1 MINFNL
7 STNDLIQEWG
17 SSYSNIVNDFLK
29 NIGLSDNLL
38 QLIKMIIITASL
50 VGFCFIAD
58 WISRKLIL
66 VAIER
71 IIKKTK
77 NTWDDILV
85 EKRVFRNV
93 AHIVPAILIGVL
105 APVLYKGHPSWIILL
120 DKVSDLYLTIGFMLV
135 IIAFFKAFQFYLES
149 RPFLKDKPMDSYM
162 QLIRLIVYILGGIY
176 IISIL
181 VDKSPFGIFSALG
194 AMSVVLMLVFK
205 DTILGFVGSIQIAA
219 NNMVKIGDWVE
230 FPKYGADGNIV
241 EIKLQTVKVQNWDKT
256 ITTIPTYSFVSDAFK
271 NWRGMEESKGRR
283 IKRSIN
289 IDMNS
294 VKFCNEE
301 LQNKLEKIELL
312 KDYFENKK
320 SEISKFNSGKDHN
333 HSANLRKLTN
343 LGSFRAYLERYLAS
357 IPEITKDMTFLVR
370 QLAPNERGIPIEIYV
385 FSTEQRWSY
394 YESIQG
400 DIFDH
405 IIAIIPEFELRV
417 FQSPTGK
424 DLEKGLVNFK
434 MKVLD

>member
-1 MINFNL
+1 MTTNL
-7 STNDLIQEWG
+7 KANDLIQEWG
-17 SSYSNIVNDFLK
+17 SSYSLIVNNFLK
-29 NIGLSDNLL
+29 NIGLSDNLS
-38 QLIKMIIITASL
+38 QLVKMVIITASL
-50 VGFCFIAD
+50 VAFCLIAD
-58 WISRKLIL
+58 WIARKLIL
-66 VAIER
+66 VAIEK

-93 AHIVPAILIGVL
+93 AHIVPAVLIGVL
-105 APVLYKGHPSWIILL
+105 APVLYEGHTTWITLL
-120 DKVSDLYLTIGFMLV
+120 EKVSDLYLTVGFMLV
-135 IIAFFKAFQFYLES
+135 VIAFFKAFQFYLES

-162 QLIRLIVYILGGIY
+162 QLVRLLVYILGGIY

-181 VDKSPFGIFSALG
+181 VGKSPLGIFSALG

-283 IKRSIN
+283 IKRSIS

-294 VKFCNEE
+294 VKFCDED
-301 LQNKLEKIELL
+301 LQNKLEGIDLL
-312 KDYFENKK
+312 KPYFKSKK
-320 SEISKFNSGKDHN
+320 SEIYKSNKEKD
-333 HSANLRKLTN
+333 SAHFANIRKLTN
-343 LGSFRAYLERYLAS
+343 LGSFRAYLERYLDS
-357 IPEITKDMTFLVR
+357 IPEITKDLTFLVR
-370 QLAPNERGIPIEIYV
+370 QLAPNERGIPMEIYV
-385 FSTEQRWSY
+385 FSTEQRWAY

-424 DLEKGLVNFK
+424 DFNNVFARS
-434 MKVLD
+434 

>member
-1 MINFNL
+1 MIDFN
-7 STNDLIQEWG
+7 SKTSDFIQEWG
-17 SSYSNIVNDFLK
+17 SSYSHIIHDLLK
-29 NIGLSDNLL
+29 HIGLSGNLL
-38 QLIKMIIITASL
+38 QIIKMILITASL
-50 VGFCFIAD
+50 IGFCFLAD
-58 WISRKLIL
+58 WVARKLIL

-105 APVLYKGHPSWIILL
+105 APVLYKGHPAWITIS
-120 DKVSDLYLTIGFMLV
+120 DKLSDLYLTVGFMLT

-162 QLIRLIVYILGGIY
+162 QLVRLIVYILGGIY

-219 NNMVKIGDWVE
+219 NDMVKIGDWVE
-230 FPKYGADGNIV
+230 FPKYGADGNII

-256 ITTIPTYSFVSDAFK
+256 ITTVPTYSFVSDAFK
-271 NWRGMEESKGRR
+271 NWRGMSESGGRR
-283 IKRSIN
+283 IKRSIS

-294 VKFCNEE
+294 VKFCNEA
-301 LQNKLEKIELL
+301 LQEKLENIDLL
-312 KDYFENKK
+312 KTYFQNKK
-320 SEISKFNSGKDHN
+320 SEIYNFNSGKDPI
-333 HSANLRKLTN
+333 HSANVRKLTN
-343 LGSFRAYLERYLAS
+343 LGSFRAYLERYLEN

-370 QLAPNERGIPIEIYV
+370 QLAPDEKGIPIEIYV
-385 FSTEQRWSY
+385 FSTEQRWAL
-394 YESIQG
+394 YERIQA

-405 IIAIIPEFELRV
+405 IIAILPEFELHV

-424 DLEKGLVNFK
+424 DFNSNRIHL
-434 MKVLD
+434 

>member
-1 MINFNL
+1 MTSDIKA
-7 STNDLIQEWG
+7 NDLIQEWG
-17 SSYSNIVNDFLK
+17 SSYSLIVNNFLK
-29 NIGLSDNLL
+29 NIGLSDNLS
-38 QLIKMIIITASL
+38 QLVKMVVITASL
-50 VGFCFIAD
+50 VAFCLIAD
-58 WISRKLIL
+58 WIARKLIL
-66 VAIER
+66 VAIEK

-93 AHIVPAILIGVL
+93 AHIVPAVLIGVL
-105 APVLYKGHPSWIILL
+105 APVLYEGHTNWITLL
-120 DKVSDLYLTIGFMLV
+120 EKVSDLYLTVGFMLV

-162 QLIRLIVYILGGIY
+162 QLVRLLVYILGGIY

-181 VDKSPFGIFSALG
+181 VDKSPLGIFSALG

-283 IKRSIN
+283 IKRSIS

-294 VKFCNEE
+294 VKFCDED
-301 LQNKLEKIELL
+301 LQNKLEGIDLL
-312 KDYFENKK
+312 KPYFKSKK
-320 SEISKFNSGKDHN
+320 SEISKYNIEKD
-333 HSANLRKLTN
+333 SAHFANIRKLTN
-343 LGSFRAYLERYLAS
+343 LGSFRAYLERYLNN
-357 IPEITKDMTFLVR
+357 IPEITKDLTFLVR
-370 QLAPNERGIPIEIYV
+370 QLAPNERGIPMEIYV
-385 FSTEQRWSY
+385 FSTEQRWAY

-424 DLEKGLVNFK
+424 DFNNVFARS
-434 MKVLD
+434 